1 MSQLLEA
8 VILVGANETL
18 DKTLNITP
26 QKGDPKDKVN
36 GGGGLKALAYSW
48 GSSKLVNILK

>member
-1 MSQLLEA
+1 MSQVLEA

-26 QKGDPKDKVN
+26 QKGDPKDKVPK
-36 GGGGLKALAYSW
+36 GVG
-48 GSSKLVNILK
+48 V